1 MVNNFGVDY
10 VFDSRHGA
18 EEALDELKQIAMSF
32 GSANSIDFA
41 WVVGEDTSRILST
54 SIFWVTDFEMRQA
67 RVDKVKEGW
76 VIITPTA
83 HLQTDENNKNAEVDQ
98 NENNKNNKNNENNE
112 NTEVEQ
118 RNEENGLS
126 SEPIFIT
133 IHLKELESPWTYI
146 SDIFKNVNSIK
157 DRMVNITIIP

>member
-32 GSANSIDFA
+32 GSVNSIDFA

-54 SIFWVTDFEMRQA
+54 AIFWVTDFEMRQA
-67 RVDKVKEGW
+67 RVAKVKDGW
-76 VIITPTA
+76 VIITPTT
-83 HLQTDENNKNAEVDQ
+83 HLQTDGNNK
-98 NENNKNNKNNENNE
+98 

-118 RNEENGLS
+118 RNEENELS

-133 IHLKELESPWTYI
+133 IHVKELVSPGTYI
-146 SDIFKNVNSIK
+146 SDIFKNVNNIK
-157 DRMVNITIIP
+157 DHVINITIMP

>member
-1 MVNNFGVDY
+1 MTNNFGVDY

-32 GSANSIDFA
+32 GSVNSIDFA

-67 RVDKVKEGW
+67 RVAKVKDGW
-76 VIITPTA
+76 VIITPTT
-83 HLQTDENNKNAEVDQ
+83 HLQTDGNNK
-98 NENNKNNKNNENNE
+98 

-118 RNEENGLS
+118 HEENELS

-133 IHLKELESPWTYI
+133 IHTSELASPETYI
-146 SDIFKNVNSIK
+146 SAIFKNVNSIK
-157 DRMVNITIIP
+157 DRMVNITIMP

>member
-32 GSANSIDFA
+32 GSVNSIDFA

-67 RVDKVKEGW
+67 RVAKVKDGW
-76 VIITPTA
+76 VIITPTT
-83 HLQTDENNKNAEVDQ
+83 HLQTDGNNK
-98 NENNKNNKNNENNE
+98 

-118 RNEENGLS
+118 RNEENELS

-133 IHLKELESPWTYI
+133 IHVKELVSPGTYI
-146 SDIFKNVNSIK
+146 SDIFKNVNNIK
-157 DRMVNITIIP
+157 DRVINITIMP

>member
-32 GSANSIDFA
+32 GSVNSIDFA

-54 SIFWVTDFEMRQA
+54 AIFWVTDFEMRQA
-67 RVDKVKEGW
+67 RVAKVKDGW
-76 VIITPTA
+76 VIITPTT
-83 HLQTDENNKNAEVDQ
+83 HLQTDGNNKNTEVEQHENNK
-98 NENNKNNKNNENNE
+98 

-118 RNEENGLS
+118 RNEENELS

-133 IHLKELESPWTYI
+133 IHVKELVSPGTYI
-146 SDIFKNVNSIK
+146 SDIFKNVNNIK
-157 DRMVNITIIP
+157 DHVINITIMP